1 MAESR
6 VVKLEE
12 ELAKI
17 KLENSDLV
25 FGLKVAKTKV
35 AVLEEKL
42 ANIEVDETIGK
53 AERSL
58 TPGRKVNVYVN

>member
-1 MAESR
+1 MIGAGDVADSR
-6 VVKLEE
+6 ILKLEE
-12 ELAKI
+12 ELAKS

-42 ANIEVDETIGK
+42 ANIEVDETIEK

-58 TPGRKVNVYVN
+58 S